1 MFPIRRN
8 PGFTLVELIVVITV
22 LAILA
27 TVGFVSMGGYSK
39 DAREAAR
46 EYDTSVIGKAISHQS
61 VLGTP
66 VNVSKLK
73 PVTFVNASSDT
84 NVWV

>member
-8 PGFTLVELIVVITV
+8 RGFTLVELVVVITV

-39 DAREAAR
+39 DAREATR
-46 EYDTSVIGKAISHQS
+46 EHDTAAIGRAISNQS
-61 VLGTP
+61 SLGIG
-66 VNVSKLK
+66 VNTSKLK
-73 PVTFVNASSDT
+73 PVTFANAPSDT
-84 NVWV
+84 AVWV

>member
-1 MFPIRRN
+1 MPKLREAR
-8 PGFTLVELIVVITV
+8 GFTLVELIVVITV

-39 DAREAAR
+39 DARDAAR
-46 EYDTSVIGKAISHQS
+46 EYDTSLIGKAISSQS
-61 VLGTP
+61 ALGSP

-73 PVTFVNASSDT
+73 PVAFANAPSDT
-84 NVWV
+84 SVWV